1 MIVFRVSLRY
11 NPIIGGAF
19 LMAYGTNAL
28 SVRIADE
35 LTEWIAAGQ
44 FRPGDKLPNELDL
57 SERLHVSRT
66 TLREALRILSTR
78 GLVEVRRGIGTFVTQ
93 SRSIHA
99 DYDLLRIRDTN
110 VSTKD
115 LYEMRLMFEPQAAYY
130 AALRAGDE
138 ELEAIFRY
146 GALNERNIRKKDPQW
161 DDTEQKF
168 HNSIASATHNPF
180 ITALLPIFN
189 RAIHHGILLA
199 NEAPQVAEMT
209 LHDHRVLMQYLK
221 DRNPEGA
228 KAAMYLHIINTM
240 REFSI
245 ELD

>member
-1 MIVFRVSLRY
+1 MS
-11 NPIIGGAF
+11 
-19 LMAYGTNAL
+19 YGTNAL
-28 SVRIADE
+28 PVRIADQLAE
-35 LTEWIAAGQ
+35 RITRGEFQ
-44 FRPGDKLPNELDL
+44 PGNKLPNELVL
-57 SERLHVSRT
+57 SEEMQVSRT

-78 GLVEVRRGIGTFVTQ
+78 GLVEARRGVGTFVTE

-99 DYDLLRIRDTN
+99 DYDVLKIQDTN
-110 VSTKD
+110 VNTKD

-130 AALRAGDE
+130 ACLRASDE
-138 ELEAIFRY
+138 ELATIFHY
-146 GALNERNIRKKDPQW
+146 GELNERMIRHQDPQW
-161 DDTEQKF
+161 DETEQKF

-199 NEAPQVAEMT
+199 SQAPQVAEMT
-209 LHDHRVLMQYLK
+209 LYDHRVLMQYLR

-228 KAAMYLHIINTM
+228 KTAMQLHIINTM
-240 REFSI
+240 RAFSI

>member
-1 MIVFRVSLRY
+1 MSY
-11 NPIIGGAF
+11 A
-19 LMAYGTNAL
+19 TNAL

-35 LTEWIAAGQ
+35 LTEMIAQGEC
-44 FRPGDKLPNELDL
+44 RPGDKLPNEPEL
-57 SERLHVSRT
+57 SRRMQVSRT
-66 TLREALRILSTR
+66 TLREALRILTTR
-78 GLVEVRRGIGTFVTQ
+78 GLVEVRRGIGTFVTV

-99 DYDLLRIRDTN
+99 DYNVLKIQDTN
-110 VSTKD
+110 VNSKD
-115 LYEMRLMFEPQAAYY
+115 LYEMRLMFEPHAAYY
-130 AALRAGDE
+130 AAIRASDDE
-138 ELEAIFRY
+138 LSTIFRY
-146 GALNERNIRKKDPQW
+146 GELTEHMIRERNPQW
-161 DDTEQKF
+161 DETEQKF

-199 NEAPQVAEMT
+199 AEAPQVAEMT

-228 KAAMYLHIINTM
+228 KTAMYLHIINAM
-240 REFSI
+240 RAFKI